1 MCSFCVLH
9 QRREIL
15 QNEASLGEGPIRG
28 QGLEYLLDKERLSE
42 AGGERRIKGS
52 ILLIWTENNKVNYSM
67 AHFKKRNMLSMSSVA
82 IFSVVRGKVA
92 V

>member
-1 MCSFCVLH
+1 MKQVQGKDPL
-9 QRREIL
+9 
-15 QNEASLGEGPIRG
+15 RG

-42 AGGERRIKGS
+42 PGGERRVKGI
-52 ILLIWTENNKVNYSM
+52 ILLIWTEKSKIYYSVTY
-67 AHFKKRNMLSMSSVA
+67 FKEKNMLSMSSAA